1 MQNRAHIL
9 LLTSSYPTS
18 GDDPRASAGLF
29 VKDFAHELS
38 KRMKVTVISQMTE
51 GMDTGRTT
59 QFDSGIGVVRF
70 PWAGMGRPLST
81 LNFPKDLHLMFSVI
95 LGGIWAS
102 FRFSRK
108 NKLDVVLALW
118 AIPSGIWAIIL
129 KWLYGIPYVVWC
141 LGSDI
146 WDYGSNSISR
156 EAIRIILR
164 QASVLFADGFQLG
177 EDVQALSGKRCL
189 FLPSSRRMDIDI
201 SAKTDIMPARK
212 NYLFIGR
219 YHPNKGPDIL
229 IEAIAKLDPLL
240 RKQVHFHFFG
250 GGPLEKTLKQK
261 IQQEGLSDII
271 TLKGY
276 IEQKEAVA
284 YLKACDALIIPSRV
298 ESIPVVLSD
307 ALQTGCPVLVS
318 DVGDM
323 GRLIR
328 EYGAGI
334 VFPSNSPTQLAEAI
348 EKGVSKV
355 ENFSEGRKRL
365 LDVFDLSRSVER
377 FVEITLRNISR

>member
-1 MQNRAHIL
+1 
-9 LLTSSYPTS
+9 
-18 GDDPRASAGLF
+18 
-29 VKDFAHELS
+29 
-38 KRMKVTVISQMTE
+38 
-51 GMDTGRTT
+51 
-59 QFDSGIGVVRF
+59 
-70 PWAGMGRPLST
+70 
-81 LNFPKDLHLMFSVI
+81 MFSVI

-129 KWLYGIPYVVWC
+129 KWLHGIPYVVWC

-146 WDYGSNSISR
+146 WDYGSKSGSR
-156 EAIRIILR
+156 DAIRIILR

-189 FLPSSRRMDIDI
+189 FLPSSRRMDIHI

-276 IEQKEAVA
+276 IEEKEAVA

-323 GRLIR
+323 GRLIK

-355 ENFSEGRKRL
+355 ENFGEGRTKL